1 MIRKMELEDIN
12 KVAELEKNIF
22 SMPWSEKSFRDTLT
36 SQDTIYL
43 VEVFEEEIVGY
54 CGIWISFDT
63 ADLCNMA
70 VAPSQRRKGIAK
82 RLLQEIFSL
91 AEKRQVERIL
101 LEVRESNLGAI
112 ALYRESGFQQIGI
125 RKGYYHAPEEDAI
138 LMECVVP
145 VISTIQSER

>member
-1 MIRKMELEDIN
+1 MIRKMEFEDIN

-22 SMPWSEKSFRDTLT
+22 SMPWSEKSFQDSFA

-43 VEVFEEEIVGY
+43 VEVLEEEIVGY

-82 RLLQEIFSL
+82 RLIQEIFSL
-91 AEKRQVERIL
+91 AEERQIERIL

-112 ALYRESGFQQIGI
+112 ALYQKNGFRQIGI

-138 LMECVVP
+138 IMERYC
-145 VISTIQSER
+145 SFRDQ